1 MLKINLNHMYHI
13 HMYINEN
20 STETIC
26 LIDILFLEFLE
37 INQRNIYLF
46 KTFFTSFFSLY
57 KSIFCCWIF
66 WQ

>member
-1 MLKINLNHMYHI
+1 
-13 HMYINEN
+13 MYINAN

-46 KTFFTSFFSLY
+46 KTFLTSFFPCTKASFVVGYSGNDSHLV
-57 KSIFCCWIF
+57 K
-66 WQ
+66 

>member
-1 MLKINLNHMYHI
+1 
-13 HMYINEN
+13 MYINEN

-46 KTFFTSFFSLY
+46 KTFLTSFFSLY